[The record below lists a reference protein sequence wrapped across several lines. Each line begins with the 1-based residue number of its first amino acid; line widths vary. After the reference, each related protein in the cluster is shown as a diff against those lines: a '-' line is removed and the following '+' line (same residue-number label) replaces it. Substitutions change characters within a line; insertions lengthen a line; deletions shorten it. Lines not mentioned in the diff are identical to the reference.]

1 MSSWF
6 ELIKGADGQ
15 YSFDLKD
22 SNGETLLIGKQPYIS
37 RGSAKADIEVIQRNC
52 SYINRYDAKESPNG
66 EYYFDLHSPNH
77 QVIATSQRYES
88 AESRD
93 AAIATVRSDGKTRT
107 VRA

>member
-6 ELIKGADGQ
+6 ELNKGVDGQ

-22 SNGETLLIGKQPYIS
+22 SSDETLLISKQSYIS

-52 SYINRYDAKESPNG
+52 SYIDRYDAKESPNG
-66 EYYFDLHSPNH
+66 EYYFDLHSPNQ
-77 QVIATSQRYES
+77 QVIATSQRYNT

-93 AAIATVRSDGKTRT
+93 AAIATVRSDGKTKT
-107 VRA
+107 LKT